1 MTFQLDAALHARLK
15 TAAAQGGVT
24 VRELLI
30 EGAELA
36 LERRESRT
44 DLETLKTRSA
54 AAKAC
59 AGGAETRIGARSG
72 YAARCSAA
80 FSGG

>member
-1 MTFQLDAALHARLK
+1 MPPVKMTFQLDPGLHARLK

-36 LERRESRT
+36 LERRESRA

-54 AAKAC
+54 AAKA
-59 AGGAETRIGARSG
+59 RMRRG
-72 YAARCSAA
+72 YFALEAATEPLPK
-80 FSGG
+80 

>member
-1 MTFQLDAALHARLK
+1 MTPVKMTFQLDPALHARLK

-36 LERRESRT
+36 LERRESRA

-54 AAKAC
+54 AAKA
-59 AGGAETRIGARSG
+59 RMRRG
-72 YAARCSAA
+72 YFALEAATEPLPK
-80 FSGG
+80 

>member
-1 MTFQLDAALHARLK
+1 MAPVKMTFQLDPGLHARLK

-36 LERRESRT
+36 LERRESRA

-54 AAKAC
+54 AAKA
-59 AGGAETRIGARSG
+59 RMRRG
-72 YAARCSAA
+72 YFALEAATEPLPK
-80 FSGG
+80 

>member
-1 MTFQLDAALHARLK
+1 MKKSRRRWSSASPQNLRR
-15 TAAAQGGVT
+15 GGVT

-36 LERRESRT
+36 LERRESRA

-54 AAKAC
+54 AAKA
-59 AGGAETRIGARSG
+59 RMRRG
-72 YAARCSAA
+72 YFALEAATEPLPK
-80 FSGG
+80 